1 MSTTSTNPSSTS
13 TSAVSSPTTA
23 TTKPCAGA
31 ADAYYAVGTNDVGM
45 CLCPTGKVFDVAKAQ
60 CVPMPSGVHHLG
72 FLKPEEYPITYLNY
86 ETADT
91 CKSSYTLLPSTDS
104 KNPTKTNL
112 CLRNTCPDNY
122 KLITPASG
130 GLPICEKR
138 TQASVET
145 LNPFGYVLRK
155 PDPNAPVTAPATP
168 PPSAPPVE
176 EKPASSSS
184 KMKPLTI
191 VLIVVLST
199 IGLMVLIFGGVYL
212 FRRSS
217 KSNVVQPLATMAP
230 PAAPAAITP
239 ATPLDAS
246 PTPSLEQK

>member
-1 MSTTSTNPSSTS
+1 MSTTTTNPSSTS
-13 TSAVSSPTTA
+13 TTAVSTPTTA

-31 ADAYYAVGTNDVGM
+31 ADAFFAVGTNDIGM
-45 CLCPTGKVFDVAKAQ
+45 CLCPTGKVFDVSKAQ

-86 ETADT
+86 ETADA
-91 CKSSYTLLPSTDS
+91 CKTSYTLLPSTDS

-122 KLITPASG
+122 KLITPPSG

-138 TQASVET
+138 TQASIET

-168 PPSAPPVE
+168 SPPSPPLEE

-199 IGLMVLIFGGVYL
+199 VGLMILIFGGIYL

-217 KSNVVQPLATMAP
+217 KPNAVEPVATMQPPVVPVPTPPMEDLATQS
-230 PAAPAAITP
+230 I
-239 ATPLDAS
+239 
-246 PTPSLEQK
+246 EQK